1 MVYINKEYY
10 QVIKKNEILTFG
22 IMWMDITHII
32 LSEMCQGNKNIL
44 CYHLYVKSKKQN
56 KGMYIEKKTD

>member
-32 LSEMCQGNKNIL
+32 LSEICQGNKNIL
-44 CYHLYVKSKKQN
+44 CYHLYVKSKK
-56 KGMYIEKKTD
+56 